1 MKENTTKDMDV
12 YSKDSTVIER
22 PESYNIGVKVGWT
35 APAKW
40 WNWLFK
46 NVTERL
52 KDIFVTTT
60 SIHNEIKNA
69 VGGTLDPE
77 SDTQL
82 KDKLEQMKK
91 DLEDMTAQVQANLTA
106 LEDTRAKP
114 NGLASLDP
122 DGRIPYSQ
130 LPESA
135 MEFKGDWNASTNTPT
150 LVDGT
155 GDLGDMYLVS
165 VGGTVD
171 LGSGSITFL
180 DGDRVIYNQ
189 AGKWEK
195 ISGGSVKSVN
205 NAAPDDTGNVNVV
218 VDTDHIEDSA
228 VTADKIASGAVTEA
242 KIANG
247 AVTKAKI
254 ASNSVYTQHIS
265 DNAVTAAKIANNAIK
280 TINTQSIVGLG
291 NITIADSP
299 FYIVSN
305 GTELQNFIV
314 SSTPLKQTKN
324 LYLKSGEYKR
334 DNTGGFSFSN
344 ISGLVIAE
352 PGAVFKADISG
363 YNGPGMYNI
372 TMDIA
377 ATVNSKSIVRSGFI
391 TCNNLY
397 NCTCKIKITSTYT
410 ATPTSM
416 GAVTVAGFKQCNN
429 LISCTGTAEATGG
442 YLITAKAYGFSL
454 CNRLLHCTGNSSA
467 KSNSTPESY
476 SMYKCTSVA
485 FCIGNTPAASTFASN
500 AENNSYLIADTPA
513 GGFNKV

>member
-1 MKENTTKDMDV
+1 MKENTIKDMDV
-12 YSKDSTVIER
+12 YSKDSTVVER

-91 DLEDMTAQVQANLTA
+91 DLEDMTAQVSANLAA
-106 LEDTRAKP
+106 LEATKAKP
-114 NGLASLDP
+114 NGIASLDP

-150 LVDGT
+150 LADGT

-171 LGSGSITFL
+171 LGSGNITFL

-205 NAAPDDTGNVNVV
+205 NNMPDDTGNVNVV
-218 VDTDHIEDSA
+218 VDSSHIVA
-228 VTADKIASGAVTEA
+228 GAVTSA

-247 AVTKAKI
+247 AVTSAKI
-254 ASNSVYTQHIS
+254 ENGAITASKCRDKSNIYMHNMYIFCKSPNINVGIRLIVAVFTKTASYYKTNVIQFIDDLVEIYGKGGHTPATGINFLHTDVKYNVVGIAGVSYASGTRRLLVYSEYSNNDLNSDAFDI
-265 DNAVTAAKIANNAIK
+265 
-280 TINTQSIVGLG
+280 
-291 NITIADSP
+291 
-299 FYIVSN
+299 
-305 GTELQNFIV
+305 TEL
-314 SSTPLKQTKN
+314 
-324 LYLKSGEYKR
+324 
-334 DNTGGFSFSN
+334 NTGKIEIISESVVN
-344 ISGLVIAE
+344 IIA
-352 PGAVFKADISG
+352 
-363 YNGPGMYNI
+363 M
-372 TMDIA
+372 
-377 ATVNSKSIVRSGFI
+377 
-391 TCNNLY
+391 
-397 NCTCKIKITSTYT
+397 
-410 ATPTSM
+410 
-416 GAVTVAGFKQCNN
+416 
-429 LISCTGTAEATGG
+429 
-442 YLITAKAYGFSL
+442 
-454 CNRLLHCTGNSSA
+454 
-467 KSNSTPESY
+467 
-476 SMYKCTSVA
+476 
-485 FCIGNTPAASTFASN
+485 
-500 AENNSYLIADTPA
+500 
-513 GGFNKV
+513 

>member
-12 YSKDSTVIER
+12 YSNDSTVIER

-91 DLEDMTAQVQANLTA
+91 ELADMTAQVSANLTA
-106 LEDTRAKP
+106 LEATKAKP

-135 MEFKGDWNASTNTPT
+135 MEFKGDWDASTNTPT

-155 GDLGDMYLVS
+155 GNLGDMYLVS
-165 VGGTVD
+165 VDGTVD

-189 AGKWEK
+189 AGRWEK

-205 NAAPDDTGNVNVV
+205 NTTPDGTGNVNVV
-218 VDTDHIEDSA
+218 VDGSYIADGA
-228 VTADKIASGAVTEA
+228 VTEAKIVSGAVTEA
-242 KIANG
+242 KIADG
-247 AVTKAKI
+247 
-254 ASNSVYTQHIS
+254 
-265 DNAVTAAKIANNAIK
+265 AVTAAKIASGAVTAAKIASGAVTSTK
-280 TINTQSIVGLG
+280 IVDSSV
-291 NITIADSP
+291 TATKIASGAVTAAK
-299 FYIVSN
+299 IASGAVTAAKCKNGSN
-305 GTELQNFIV
+305 LYMHYLHV
-314 SSTPLKQTKN
+314 SSPK
-324 LYLKSGEYKR
+324 
-334 DNTGGFSFSN
+334 
-344 ISGLVIAE
+344 VIAY
-352 PGAVFKADISG
+352 FLLLIND
-363 YNGPGMYNI
+363 
-372 TMDIA
+372 
-377 ATVNSKSIVRSGFI
+377 SKSITSYETLLNTLKAYHSTTPIACSGKYGTTSDAPGNGSIYAISAGATHLFVDAI
-391 TCNNLY
+391 IGTEYYNLQSVS
-397 NCTCKIKITSTYT
+397 K
-410 ATPTSM
+410 
-416 GAVTVAGFKQCNN
+416 
-429 LISCTGTAEATGG
+429 EATVKDNV
-442 YLITAKAYGFSL
+442 I
-454 CNRLLHCTGNSSA
+454 
-467 KSNSTPESY
+467 
-476 SMYKCTSVA
+476 
-485 FCIGNTPAASTFASN
+485 
-500 AENNSYLIADTPA
+500 
-513 GGFNKV
+513 KVIFD

>member
-22 PESYNIGVKVGWT
+22 PESYAQGVKVGWT

-91 DLEDMTAQVQANLTA
+91 DLEDMTAQVSANLAA
-106 LEDTRAKP
+106 LEATKAKP

-135 MEFKGDWNASTNTPT
+135 MEFKGDWDASTNTPT

-205 NAAPDDTGNVNVV
+205 NATPDDTGNVNVV
-218 VDTDHIEDSA
+218 VDTDHIKDSA
-228 VTADKIASGAVTEA
+228 VTTGKIAQGAVTSG

-247 AVTKAKI
+247 AVTEEDIANGAVTTGKI
-254 ASNSVYTQHIS
+254 A
-265 DNAVTAAKIANNAIK
+265 DRAVTAGSIADRAITTSKIADRTVTADKILDRAVTTGK
-280 TINTQSIVGLG
+280 
-291 NITIADSP
+291 IADSAVTTGKIAQGSIIEENIANGAITARKCKSGSNLYMHYLVVTIP
-299 FYIVSN
+299 SVTCFTVLINNSSTRYTFSALLTEIYSRYNSKGLVASGYAKNTN
-305 GTELQNFIV
+305 GTYTSVVLIRALSKKIV
-314 SSTPLKQTKN
+314 IEGISST
-324 LYLKSGEYKR
+324 G
-334 DNTGGFSFSN
+334 
-344 ISGLVIAE
+344 
-352 PGAVFKADISG
+352 
-363 YNGPGMYNI
+363 
-372 TMDIA
+372 
-377 ATVNSKSIVRSGFI
+377 TV
-391 TCNNLY
+391 
-397 NCTCKIKITSTYT
+397 
-410 ATPTSM
+410 
-416 GAVTVAGFKQCNN
+416 
-429 LISCTGTAEATGG
+429 
-442 YLITAKAYGFSL
+442 
-454 CNRLLHCTGNSSA
+454 
-467 KSNSTPESY
+467 
-476 SMYKCTSVA
+476 
-485 FCIGNTPAASTFASN
+485 TFADSTGVI
-500 AENNSYLIADTPA
+500 EDSVMPIIA
-513 GGFNKV
+513 

>member
-91 DLEDMTAQVQANLTA
+91 DLEDMTAQVSANLTA
-106 LEDTRAKP
+106 LEATKAKP
-114 NGLASLDP
+114 NGIASLDP

-135 MEFKGDWNASTNTPT
+135 MEFKGNWDASTNTPT
-150 LVDGT
+150 LTDGI

-165 VGGTVD
+165 VGGTVN
-171 LGSGSITFL
+171 LGSGDITFL
-180 DGDRVIYNQ
+180 NGDRAIYNQ

-205 NAAPDDTGNVNVV
+205 TAKPDDAGNVDVV
-218 VDTDHIEDSA
+218 VDTEHIASSA
-228 VTADKIASGAVTEA
+228 VTSDKIASEAVTSDKIVSEA
-242 KIANG
+242 VTSDKLANGVVTSDKIA
-247 AVTKAKI
+247 A
-254 ASNSVYTQHIS
+254 
-265 DNAVTAAKIANNAIK
+265 DAIK
-280 TINTQSIVGLG
+280 TINTENLIGTG
-291 NITIADSP
+291 DITIAGSP
-299 FYIVSN
+299 FHIVSN
-305 GTELQNFIV
+305 GTELQDFITG
-314 SSTPLKQTKN
+314 SASLRHTKN
-324 LYLKSGEYKR
+324 LYLKSGTYKSA
-334 DNTGGFSFSN
+334 TGASKFSFSD
-344 ISGLVIAE
+344 IPGLVIAE
-352 PGAVFKADISG
+352 PGTVFETGIYN

-372 TMDIA
+372 TINID
-377 ATVNSKSIVRSGFI
+377 ATLSVKSITREGF
-391 TCNNLY
+391 TYCNNLY
-397 NCTCKIKITSTYT
+397 NCACTIKVTSSYS
-410 ATPTSM
+410 ATPVNT
-416 GAVTVAGFKQCNN
+416 GTVIVTGFSQCNN
-429 LISCTGTAEATGG
+429 LIGCFSKSTAVGG
-442 YLITAKAYGFSL
+442 YLIASEAYGFHS
-454 CNRLLHCTGNSSA
+454 CKALLYCQGDSFATSSSSS
-467 KSNSTPESY
+467 KSY
-476 SMYKCTSVA
+476 SLFKCKKVA
-485 FCIGNTPAASTFASN
+485 FCKCITPSSGSFAST
-500 AENNSYLIADTPA
+500 AENSSYILADTPA
-513 GGFNKV
+513 GGFNEV

>member
-22 PESYNIGVKVGWT
+22 PESYAQGVKVGWT

-91 DLEDMTAQVQANLTA
+91 DLEDMTAQVSANLAA
-106 LEDTRAKP
+106 LEATKAKP

-135 MEFKGDWNASTNTPT
+135 MEFKGDWDASTNTPT

-205 NAAPDDTGNVNVV
+205 NATPDDTGNVNVV
-218 VDTDHIEDSA
+218 VDTDHIKDSA
-228 VTADKIASGAVTEA
+228 VTTGKIAQGAVTSG

-247 AVTKAKI
+247 AVTEEDIANGAVTSSKI
-254 ASNSVYTQHIS
+254 ANGAVTEEDIANGAVTTGKIA
-265 DNAVTAAKIANNAIK
+265 DRAVTAGSIADRAITTSKIADRTVTADKILDRAVTTGK
-280 TINTQSIVGLG
+280 
-291 NITIADSP
+291 IADSAVTTGKIAQGSIIEENIANGAITARKCKSGSNLYMH
-299 FYIVSN
+299 YIAMYEVGSTN
-305 GTELQNFIV
+305 NYDIRFSIIADEETLNSITKLASYMYRVFGTDTYIPCSGRVFV
-314 SSTPLKQTKN
+314 SSEN
-324 LYLKSGEYKR
+324 C
-334 DNTGGFSFSN
+334 
-344 ISGLVIAE
+344 ISLGICAH
-352 PGAVFKADISG
+352 
-363 YNGPGMYNI
+363 
-372 TMDIA
+372 
-377 ATVNSKSIVRSGFI
+377 
-391 TCNNLY
+391 
-397 NCTCKIKITSTYT
+397 TSTLLRIHVIKTSNHTTYT
-410 ATPTSM
+410 KDIDP
-416 GAVTVAGFKQCNN
+416 AVNHTNVRDTVRR
-429 LISCTGTAEATGG
+429 IIYT
-442 YLITAKAYGFSL
+442 
-454 CNRLLHCTGNSSA
+454 
-467 KSNSTPESY
+467 
-476 SMYKCTSVA
+476 
-485 FCIGNTPAASTFASN
+485 
-500 AENNSYLIADTPA
+500 
-513 GGFNKV
+513 

>member
-1 MKENTTKDMDV
+1 MKENTIKDMDV
-12 YSKDSTVIER
+12 YSKDSTVVER

-91 DLEDMTAQVQANLTA
+91 DLEDMTAQVSANLAA
-106 LEDTRAKP
+106 LEATKAKP
-114 NGLASLDP
+114 NGIASLDP

-150 LVDGT
+150 LADGT

-171 LGSGSITFL
+171 LGSGNITFL

-205 NAAPDDTGNVNVV
+205 NNMPDDTGNVNVV
-218 VDTDHIEDSA
+218 VDSSHIVA
-228 VTADKIASGAVTEA
+228 GAVTSA

-247 AVTKAKI
+247 AVTSAKI
-254 ASNSVYTQHIS
+254 EN
-265 DNAVTAAKIANNAIK
+265 
-280 TINTQSIVGLG
+280 
-291 NITIADSP
+291 
-299 FYIVSN
+299 
-305 GTELQNFIV
+305 
-314 SSTPLKQTKN
+314 
-324 LYLKSGEYKR
+324 
-334 DNTGGFSFSN
+334 
-344 ISGLVIAE
+344 
-352 PGAVFKADISG
+352 
-363 YNGPGMYNI
+363 
-372 TMDIA
+372 
-377 ATVNSKSIVRSGFI
+377 
-391 TCNNLY
+391 
-397 NCTCKIKITSTYT
+397 
-410 ATPTSM
+410 
-416 GAVTVAGFKQCNN
+416 GAVTSAKIENGAITASKCRDKSNIYMHNMYIFCKSPNINVGIRLIVAVFTK
-429 LISCTGTAEATGG
+429 TASYYKTNVIQFIDDLVEIYGKGGHTPATGINFLHTDVKYNVVG
-442 YLITAKAYGFSL
+442 IAGVSYASGTR
-454 CNRLLHCTGNSSA
+454 RLLVYSEYSNNDLNSDAFDITELNTGKIEIIS
-467 KSNSTPESY
+467 ES
-476 SMYKCTSVA
+476 VVN
-485 FCIGNTPAASTFASN
+485 I
-500 AENNSYLIADTPA
+500 IAM
-513 GGFNKV
+513 

>member
-1 MKENTTKDMDV
+1 MKENTTKDIDV

-22 PESYNIGVKVGWT
+22 PESYAQGVKVGWT

-91 DLEDMTAQVQANLTA
+91 DLEDMTAQVSANLAA
-106 LEDTRAKP
+106 LEATKAQP

-130 LPESA
+130 LPEST

-189 AGKWEK
+189 SNVWEK

-205 NAAPDDTGNVNVV
+205 TVKPDNAGNVNVV
-218 VDTDHIEDSA
+218 VDGSHIAAGA
-228 VTADKIASGAVTEA
+228 VTATKIADEAVTGAKIADDAVTGAKIAVGAVTGA
-242 KIANG
+242 NIA
-247 AVTKAKI
+247 V
-254 ASNSVYTQHIS
+254 
-265 DNAVTAAKIANNAIK
+265 NAVTSTKIVDSSVTATKIADGAISK
-280 TINTQSIVGLG
+280 SKCKANSNLYMHQVVI
-291 NITIADSP
+291 
-299 FYIVSN
+299 SN
-305 GTELQNFIV
+305 GTSAWPHVSIAFIML
-314 SSTPLKQTKN
+314 SSTGKYTTRAQLIDDFIN
-324 LYLKSGEYKR
+324 IIGSSGP
-334 DNTGGFSFSN
+334 G
-344 ISGLVIAE
+344 IAC
-352 PGAVFKADISG
+352 SG
-363 YNGPGMYNI
+363 YYIDMDDDMKINSYPAIRFLFRSKNDIYIFYVKGNTEESVMY
-372 TMDIA
+372 
-377 ATVNSKSIVRSGFI
+377 S
-391 TCNNLY
+391 
-397 NCTCKIKITSTYT
+397 TSRYT
-410 ATPTSM
+410 ISSD
-416 GAVTVAGFKQCNN
+416 AVTA
-429 LISCTGTAEATGG
+429 I
-442 YLITAKAYGFSL
+442 
-454 CNRLLHCTGNSSA
+454 
-467 KSNSTPESY
+467 
-476 SMYKCTSVA
+476 
-485 FCIGNTPAASTFASN
+485 IG
-500 AENNSYLIADTPA
+500 E
-513 GGFNKV
+513 

>member
-12 YSKDSTVIER
+12 YSNDSTVIER

-91 DLEDMTAQVQANLTA
+91 ELADMTAQVSANLTA
-106 LEDTRAKP
+106 LEATKAKP

-135 MEFKGDWNASTNTPT
+135 MEFKGDWDASTNTPT

-155 GDLGDMYLVS
+155 GNLGDMYLVS
-165 VGGTVD
+165 VDGTVD

-189 AGKWEK
+189 AGRWEK

-205 NAAPDDTGNVNVV
+205 NTTPDGTGNVNVV
-218 VDTDHIEDSA
+218 VDGSYIADGAVTEAKIVSGAVTEAKIADGAVTEAKIASSA
-228 VTADKIASGAVTEA
+228 VTTMKIASGAVTEA
-242 KIANG
+242 KIADG
-247 AVTKAKI
+247 AVTEAKI
-254 ASNSVYTQHIS
+254 ASSAVTTMKIAS
-265 DNAVTAAKIANNAIK
+265 GAVTEAKIADGAVTAAKIASSTVTAAKIASGAVTEAK
-280 TINTQSIVGLG
+280 
-291 NITIADSP
+291 IADGAVTAAKIASGAVTEAK
-299 FYIVSN
+299 IASSAVTEAKIASSAVTAAKIASGAVTAAKCKNGSN
-305 GTELQNFIV
+305 LYMHYLRV
-314 SSTPLKQTKN
+314 SSPK
-324 LYLKSGEYKR
+324 
-334 DNTGGFSFSN
+334 
-344 ISGLVIAE
+344 VIAY
-352 PGAVFKADISG
+352 FLLLIKD
-363 YNGPGMYNI
+363 
-372 TMDIA
+372 
-377 ATVNSKSIVRSGFI
+377 SKSITSYETLLNTLKAYHSTTPIACSGKYG
-391 TCNNLY
+391 T
-397 NCTCKIKITSTYT
+397 TSDTPSYGSIYAISAG
-410 ATPTSM
+410 ATHLFVD
-416 GAVTVAGFKQCNN
+416 A
-429 LISCTGTAEATGG
+429 IIGTASYSLQSVSEEATVKDNV
-442 YLITAKAYGFSL
+442 I
-454 CNRLLHCTGNSSA
+454 
-467 KSNSTPESY
+467 
-476 SMYKCTSVA
+476 
-485 FCIGNTPAASTFASN
+485 
-500 AENNSYLIADTPA
+500 
-513 GGFNKV
+513 KVILD